1 MAVPPPKRQTPRP
14 GARRPASDQPEE
26 GSFLSNPLFWVFF
39 AFLGLI
45 AAYLL
50 QHRLAEMNQRTATVE
65 DTTPVVVPPPVVI
78 ETPKVE
84 PPPVVVTPPPV
95 VEPPKPEPIKPPV
108 IVVEELPKF
117 NRFYK
122 TVSTRIVPAHLGDPK
137 ANPKKEIKAGQELRA
152 SPTAPLHVAS
162 GDGAKRATL
171 RKTVEEYWA
180 KLDPDH
186 CIPHPDAEAF
196 PGKVLEPADRVITA
210 VSLPVN
216 RSRWHSTGT
225 YAAPGERITFR
236 IPAGDIDMGLVARIG
251 CHNDDITSDF
261 AIKREDWHR
270 FPVITNT
277 VALNKRVIELAN
289 PFGGPIY
296 IEMPGNDK
304 NGKSRD
310 QVRIEIVGA
319 VEAPN
324 FTLGKTTRA
333 EWENSRLA
341 PAPWAEMICDKMVVS
356 VPSKHIR
363 ELSYADATELMK
375 TWTET
380 VEACDW
386 LAAWKD
392 RRSAERIVS
401 DAEISIGWM
410 HSGYP
415 IKCYLDSAKDSVDV
429 YKLRKEGNW
438 GFFHELG
445 HNHQSSLWTYAGYTE
460 VTNNLFSLYCMEK
473 IAGKKL
479 GDGHGEDMAAMA
491 AEMALDPKAHAD
503 SAFHLLSQYYHP
515 VKQFGW
521 ISLQQTFAE
530 LGGRKDIKKADG
542 LVKKNLGIAGREVEK
557 QQEALDKEK
566 HQLELKIKAAVRD
579 KKEADKTAAET
590 RLAEIFKEEKKVK
603 EAFGALSKHDS
614 DERKKDIFV
623 RTWSKEAGTNLGP
636 YFANFGW
643 PYTDSMKTMLT
654 PLKPWLPANFPPT
667 KPGAKPAKSTLFGS
681 KNEAM
686 AGKEEAQGD
695 NQTTNAQ

>member
-1 MAVPPPKRQTPRP
+1 MALPPPKRQAP
-14 GARRPASDQPEE
+14 RRPAPTEVEPSSFI
-26 GSFLSNPLFWVFF
+26 GSPLFWVLFV
-39 AFLGLI
+39 FLGLI

-50 QHRLAEMNQRTATVE
+50 QARLREMQPARVVVQE
-65 DTTPVVVPPPVVI
+65 VTPAVVVPPPDIEVSKV
-78 ETPKVE
+78 ETPV
-84 PPPVVVTPPPV
+84 VVVTPPPAV
-95 VEPPKPEPIKPPV
+95 VPPKVVAPIKPPIV
-108 IVVEELPKF
+108 VVEEELKL

-122 TVSTRIVPAHLGDPK
+122 TVSNRIIPAHLGDPK
-137 ANPKKEIKAGQELRA
+137 ATLKKEVQAGHELRA
-152 SPTAPLHVAS
+152 TPATPYHIAS
-162 GDGAKRATL
+162 GDTAKRSQVRTM
-171 RKTVEEYWA
+171 VQEYWA
-180 KLDPDH
+180 KIDPDR
-186 CIPHPDAEAF
+186 CVPHPDAEAF
-196 PGKVLEPADRVITA
+196 PGKVLVPADRVITA
-210 VSLPVN
+210 VSIPVN
-216 RSRWHSTGT
+216 QTRWHSTGT

-236 IPAGDIDMGLVARIG
+236 IPAGDTDMGLVARIG

-270 FPVITNT
+270 FPVISNT
-277 VALNKRVIELAN
+277 VALNKRVSELAN

-304 NGKSRD
+304 NAKSRN

-319 VEAPN
+319 VEAPI
-324 FTLGKTTRA
+324 FILGKTTRS
-333 EWENSRLA
+333 EWENSQLA
-341 PAPWAEMICDKMVVS
+341 PAPWAEMVCDKMVVS

-363 ELSYADATELMK
+363 ELAYADATELMK
-375 TWTET
+375 TWVET

-415 IKCYLDSAKDSVDV
+415 IKCYLDSAKDSVN
-429 YKLRKEGNW
+429 YQKLRKEGNW

-491 AEMALDPKAHAD
+491 AEIALDPKAHSD
-503 SAFHLLSQYYHP
+503 SAFHLLSQYYYP

-530 LGGRKDIKKADG
+530 LAGRKDIKKADG
-542 LVKKNLGIAGREVEK
+542 LVKKNLGIAGRTVEK

-566 HQLELKIKAAVRD
+566 HQLELKIKAAVRE
-579 KKEADKTAAET
+579 KKEADKTAAEA
-590 RLAEIFKEEKKVK
+590 RLAEIFKEEKKIK
-603 EAFGALSKHDS
+603 EALGGLAKHDS

-623 RTWSKEAGTNLGP
+623 RVWSQEAGANLGP
-636 YFANFGW
+636 YFNSFGW

-654 PLKPWLPANFPPT
+654 PLKAWLPPNFPPT

-686 AGKEEAQGD
+686 AGKDEAQGD